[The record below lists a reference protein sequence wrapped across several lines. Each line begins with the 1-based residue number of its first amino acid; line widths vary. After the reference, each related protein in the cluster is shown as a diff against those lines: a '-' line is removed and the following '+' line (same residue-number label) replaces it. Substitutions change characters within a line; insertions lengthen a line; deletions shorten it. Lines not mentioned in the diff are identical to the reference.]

1 MTQRI
6 LVTGATGFIGGHLC
20 DALALGETEVVALTR
35 RAGAVAPNGG
45 RVAVVNDLL
54 DRAQVRRALEG
65 VNSVVH
71 LAARVHSRP
80 EGIADPSS
88 ECRRINV
95 DGTAALID
103 ESVNAGV
110 KTFVYISSVKA
121 VADASETILTAATLA
136 EPTDA
141 YGASKLE
148 AERHVRSVAMK
159 QGIAVPVLRLP
170 AVYGAGMK
178 GNMTRLFWA
187 VERGLPLPF
196 GLIRNRRSFAYVG
209 NVVAAIQALLVS
221 TGAAQQT
228 FYVSDGEDLSTPDLI
243 ARIGMAL
250 GKRPRMLPVPP
261 AVFRA
266 TIHLGGLLSR
276 ITPFHLTGDS
286 LSAVL
291 GSLFVDSSTL
301 RDVTGFNA
309 PFSVDKGMSLT
320 AEWYKKGG
328 AIGDG

>member
-6 LVTGATGFIGGHLC
+6 LVTGATGFIGRHLC
-20 DALALGETEVVALTR
+20 DALAFEGNEVVALTR
-35 RAGAVAPNGG
+35 RADAVAPKGG
-45 RVAVVNDLL
+45 RIAVVNDLL
-54 DRAQVRRALEG
+54 DREHVRRALEG

-80 EGIADPSS
+80 EGIADPDS

-95 DGTAALID
+95 DGTAALLD

-121 VADASETILTAATLA
+121 VADTSETMLTAQTLA

-141 YGASKLE
+141 YGSSKLE
-148 AERHVRSVAMK
+148 AERHLRLVAMK
-159 QGIAVPVLRLP
+159 QGIAAPVLRLP
-170 AVYGAGMK
+170 AVYGPGMK
-178 GNMTRLFWA
+178 GNMTRLFRA

-209 NVVAAIQALLVS
+209 NVVAAIQALLLS
-221 TGAAQQT
+221 AGAAHQT

-243 ARIGMAL
+243 ERIGIAL
-250 GKRPRMLPVPP
+250 GNRPRMLPVPP
-261 AVFRA
+261 AVFGA
-266 TIHLGGLLSR
+266 TIYLGGLLSR
-276 ITPFHLTGDS
+276 IAPFHLTGDS

-301 RDVTGFNA
+301 RETAGFNA

-328 AIGDG
+328 VNR